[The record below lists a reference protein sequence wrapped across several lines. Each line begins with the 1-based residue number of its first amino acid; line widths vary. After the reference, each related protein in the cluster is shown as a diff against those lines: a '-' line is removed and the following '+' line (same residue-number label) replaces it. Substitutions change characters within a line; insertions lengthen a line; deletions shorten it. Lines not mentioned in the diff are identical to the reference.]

1 MDLFLKQISCHI
13 SIKPKSVPE
22 VPKLFD
28 TEFIQIPEFIY
39 WELFKKI
46 YSQSK
51 EKIFVDVGAFDGIT
65 YSNTYRLFKG
75 NNWYGIYVEPNPISI
90 ESLKKNCQ
98 PIKSYTLHECAAG
111 SSDHIA
117 KLYLDNEFSCMY
129 SMPNKEFIQIK
140 VKTLNNILSDISK
153 YNLLSL
159 DVEGYEIEVLKNYDI
174 SQHSPEV
181 CIVETH
187 DKNPNFNKTIT
198 KYCDEYFY
206 KHNYKKYFSNYI
218 NTIYIHQSKYDTLT
232 IFDLS

>member
-46 YSQSK
+46 YSQS
-51 EKIFVDVGAFDGIT
+51 
-65 YSNTYRLFKG
+65 
-75 NNWYGIYVEPNPISI
+75 
-90 ESLKKNCQ
+90 
-98 PIKSYTLHECAAG
+98 
-111 SSDHIA
+111 
-117 KLYLDNEFSCMY
+117 
-129 SMPNKEFIQIK
+129 K